1 MGKITEIIHTISS
14 HERISDNI
22 MKREEALES
31 DQGVNSSCVFYELY
45 DIFVMLY
52 HMIVVKITL
61 NDVERQI
68 GP

>member
-1 MGKITEIIHTISS
+1 
-14 HERISDNI
+14 

-31 DQGVNSSCVFYELY
+31 DEGVNSSCVFYELY